1 MARRRYR
8 SDALSTAVQS
18 ERPRDPAADESLA
31 QPIEPRSEYGKAPP
45 EPSAEAKPGY
55 NASGLKAQIDAMR
68 QPAQQQWQQPQQQHT
83 QLAQLHGYI
92 DSIPNLSA
100 AQRQWLHYNP
110 HGVYRFDLLH
120 AGHTEA
126 LERGV
131 PADSGEYFRYLA
143 DKLNRYFHTPPQPAQ
158 PASAPPMPPMPA
170 PPPPMPPTTHHIDLE
185 KVETPAGEPEEETV
199 SVHHVSAPVSHDS
212 GNYTA
217 SGEYEPGANSVRLS
231 KAEVEHAQ
239 AAGVSVEEYGRQ
251 KLRMMKLKKA
261 KVIRDE

>member
-55 NASGLKAQIDAMR
+55 DASGLKAQIDAMR

-143 DKLNRYFHTPPQPAQ
+143 DKLNRYFHAPPQQPAQ
-158 PASAPPMPPMPA
+158 A
-170 PPPPMPPTTHHIDLE
+170 PPPPVPPPEPVHAAHVDIETHDH
-185 KVETPAGEPEEETV
+185 EPEEPPMT
-199 SVHHVSAPVSHDS
+199 HYAAPVSRGTDYAIEPERS
-212 GNYTA
+212 PSQIRLTPEERELCRVNQIDETKYAEGKLKLAKLKA
-217 SGEYEPGANSVRLS
+217 SG
-231 KAEVEHAQ
+231 
-239 AAGVSVEEYGRQ
+239 
-251 KLRMMKLKKA
+251 LK
-261 KVIRDE
+261 